1 MPRGTPKAGF
11 RKTKNSAEK
20 VSAIKVEYSAVS
32 NETDAEIE
40 QRLAERFDILDTLAE
55 ACTVGN
61 ARSLIVSGPAGL
73 GKSYTVEERLKKF
86 DPNEINHTIAKGYVR
101 ATGLVK
107 LLYQYRHPGMV
118 IVFDDADAIFFDDVS
133 LNLLKAV
140 CDTTERRRVSW
151 LSESKLIDDE
161 SAELIPRTFDFEGS
175 IIFIS
180 NYDFDAMIERGHKL
194 APHLQAMISRSHYI
208 DLSMKTRRDYLIR
221 IRQVIKQGLLDFLN
235 AHERKE
241 VIDFLNKNSDRLRE
255 LSLRMALK
263 IGSLRKQSD
272 NWQRI
277 ATVTCCKNS

>member
-101 ATGLVK
+101 ATGLDRGLRGARGGDGRQREVPRRGEYSA
-107 LLYQYRHPGMV
+107 LVVGDEAL
-118 IVFDDADAIFFDDVS
+118 VFDDEDTKCALIHPRSVLSNARR
-133 LNLLKAV
+133 AV
-140 CDTTERRRVSW
+140 R
-151 LSESKLIDDE
+151 
-161 SAELIPRTFDFEGS
+161 
-175 IIFIS
+175 
-180 NYDFDAMIERGHKL
+180 
-194 APHLQAMISRSHYI
+194 
-208 DLSMKTRRDYLIR
+208 
-221 IRQVIKQGLLDFLN
+221 
-235 AHERKE
+235 
-241 VIDFLNKNSDRLRE
+241 
-255 LSLRMALK
+255 
-263 IGSLRKQSD
+263 
-272 NWQRI
+272 
-277 ATVTCCKNS
+277 